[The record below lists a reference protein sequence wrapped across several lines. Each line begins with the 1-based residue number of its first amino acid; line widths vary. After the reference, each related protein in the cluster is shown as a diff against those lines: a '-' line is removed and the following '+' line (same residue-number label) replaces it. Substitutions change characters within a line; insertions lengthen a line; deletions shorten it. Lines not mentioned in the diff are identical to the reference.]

1 MYHIAAARSS
11 KCLDSDPVV
20 KITLGNQEM
29 CSSADDTAMTTMTML
44 TPSDEE
50 FASRDCEDITKL
62 QVATHGMG
70 YDKLDFNRPIRQ
82 LKPHYTSST
91 TLQSVKSTM
100 GKSSREGGDGSS
112 DDAQTPKEDADDN
125 GNKSTNTNSKPQINP
140 KDDGYIECADLVRRH
155 VRNSRPPSTFIISD
169 PQSNNLNSLVPSSQ
183 GIIVKVSVVAYLCI
197 CIYLY
202 IKIPSFGGLSK
213 FTSKIYLF

>member
-1 MYHIAAARSS
+1 M
-11 KCLDSDPVV
+11 DPVV
-20 KITLGNQEM
+20 KINLGNQHM
-29 CSSADDTAMTTMTML
+29 CSSADDTALTTMSML
-44 TPSDEE
+44 TPDDDDY
-50 FASRDCEDITKL
+50 ASRDCEGAENL
-62 QVATHGMG
+62 HVANTNGIS

-112 DDAQTPKEDADDN
+112 DDAQTPKEDGIDN
-125 GNKSTNTNSKPQINP
+125 GNKPTDTNSKPKINP
-140 KDDGYIECADLVRRH
+140 KDDGYVECADLVRRH

-183 GIIVKVSVVAYLCI
+183 GIIVKVSFVVSL
-197 CIYLY
+197 
-202 IKIPSFGGLSK
+202 
-213 FTSKIYLF
+213 